1 MAVRRSSGSHRP
13 GAPAP
18 GGGPNFRRMQ
28 PCLPGRRAST
38 TGRKSRFGPLA
49 LTIALLAAGVTAP
62 VAVAADPQATAE
74 AVTMAR
80 PSAPGVAED
89 SGRRPPLGR
98 RVAAQPDDGA
108 LTTLSAPATPADRLQ
123 TARTVQTI
131 APGVKLTSD
140 RTYDAAGFVDSL
152 LLTTDLAGP
161 TKPRL
166 LSAAVSDPTRPTEL
180 ADTARAVAAV
190 NGDFFALGT
199 TNAPIGAMVQDG
211 ALLKADATPQT
222 VVGLDAAGAGRIADL
237 LLEGEVTVAGQAR
250 PLAGLNSNGLPADS
264 VGLYTPAWGK
274 GDRQFVRVT
283 GAAVEIEVQHG
294 LVTAVR
300 PGAGA
305 VPVPVDGLVL
315 IATGSSATSLAS
327 TPVGT
332 PVTAGYH
339 ARSDAPGPFS
349 QALGAHLVLIRGG
362 QRQPINAGDATNT
375 ALKPR
380 TAIGWTADRHLLL
393 YVADGGSSR
402 SRGLTSAELA
412 DRLAELG
419 ATDAVML
426 DGGGSSQLVAR
437 KPGDASVSVSNV
449 PSDGGQRA
457 VPDAVGLVPPAG
469 SGRLHGLDIRTR
481 SARVFPGLSR
491 SVAVAGFDETYA
503 PAPSGA
509 VRFRAEPGDLAKPDA
524 DGVLRGGHPGT
535 GVLVARSGRVD
546 AQVPLRVL
554 GPLARLESDA
564 PALSFAP
571 GDYRDVTVSGRDA
584 EGFSAPVE
592 PRDLQLTYDHAV
604 ARVDPQPDGS
614 LRVTGLPDANGKGT
628 LLTVAAG
635 GQQVT
640 IPVTV
645 GLANLPVSSLAG
657 AGQWRGLAAKATAA
671 VSSVDTSDRPGA
683 APGELGLRLSYD
695 FRNQPVGTS
704 AAYAVAAAPLALPP
718 GSQRL
723 AMWVKGDGQSHW
735 LRAMMAAQGS
745 TNVPFTF
752 AQKVDW
758 TGWRRIEGLVPTG
771 FTAPITLSRIYL
783 VETDPTRRNAGQ
795 LDFALLDARVG
806 VALDV
811 PDVPDQP
818 DPAVAGQGGR
828 TAGPR
833 AWRFAIVSD
842 THINADGGTSS
853 YAYTQTA
860 RALDEIAA
868 AKPDFVLL
876 SGDGVDNNRPQDFAL
891 FRRLLDEHLPASI
904 PLRWAVGNHES
915 GAVAGGTLDQFV
927 ASTSLPTRQTFDAKG
942 TRFILLNS
950 TLASLRRS
958 DFSQL
963 TWLQQQ
969 LGTAA
974 TDRTIS
980 NVVVALHH
988 PVLDPTGT
996 GASELSDPYE
1006 GALLEQWLSAF
1017 RVRSGKQVALVS
1029 GHAHTAH
1036 VRRNDGVLQF
1046 NAPVVGKVPYGDA
1059 GHGGFSAWSM
1069 VTLDPNQARVDPL
1082 RLDQGGLGWFQAD
1095 VKPLLSRIELT
1106 APEVMAAQTS
1116 TTVGAVAID
1125 EGQGGRIV
1133 PLRYPASVSW
1143 SGAGLAVVSDDRQ
1156 LAAARRDHDYLAVLD
1171 LRTLRLVALR
1181 PGDVELVV
1189 RTGSLTA
1196 TRLIQVT

>member
-1 MAVRRSSGSHRP
+1 
-13 GAPAP
+13 
-18 GGGPNFRRMQ
+18 MQ
-28 PCLPGRRAST
+28 LNLLPGHSKSID
-38 TGRKSRFGPLA
+38 GRKSRFATLA
-49 LTIALLAAGVTAP
+49 VIVAFLAAGLTGPAAFAAHPLADAVSVTA
-62 VAVAADPQATAE
+62 AAPL
-74 AVTMAR
+74 AR
-80 PSAPGVAED
+80 GVAGD
-89 SGRRPPLGR
+89 GGQRPPLGR

-108 LTTLSAPATPADRLQ
+108 LTTSSAPAPPAGRLQ
-123 TARTVQTI
+123 TASTVQTI

-180 ADTARAVAAV
+180 ADTAHAVAAV

-222 VVGLDAAGAGRIADL
+222 VVGLDAAGAGQIADL
-237 LLEGEVTVAGQAR
+237 LLEGEVSVAGQTR
-250 PLAGLNSNGLPADS
+250 PLAGLNSNGLPSDS

-274 GDRQFVRVT
+274 GDRQFVSIT
-283 GAAVEIEVQHG
+283 GGAVEIEVQRG

-300 PGAGA
+300 PGASA

-315 IATGSSATSLAS
+315 IATGSSATSLSS

-332 PVTAGYH
+332 PVTAEYH
-339 ARSDAPGPFS
+339 ARSDAPGPYS

-393 YVADGGSSR
+393 YVADGSSSR
-402 SRGLTSAELA
+402 SRGLTASELA

-437 KPGDASVSVSNV
+437 KPGDASVGVSNV

-469 SGRLHGLDIRTR
+469 SGVLHGLDIRTR

-491 SVAVAGFDETYA
+491 SVAVAGFDEMYA
-503 PAPSGA
+503 SAPSGD
-509 VRFRAEPGDLAKPDA
+509 VRFRAEPGDLVKPDA
-524 DGVLRGGHPGT
+524 KGVLRGDHPGT

-546 AQVPLRVL
+546 AQIPLRVL
-554 GPLARLESDA
+554 GPLALLESDA
-564 PALSFAP
+564 PALSFAS

-584 EGFSAPVE
+584 EGFSAPIE

-604 ARVDPQPDGS
+604 ASVEPQPDGS
-614 LRVTGLPDANGKGT
+614 LRVTGLSAADGKGT
-628 LLTVAAG
+628 LLSVAVDG
-635 GQQVT
+635 HQVVM
-640 IPVTV
+640 PVTV
-645 GLANLPVSSLAG
+645 GLASVSVSSLAD
-657 AGQWRGLAAKATAA
+657 AGQWRALSAKATAA
-671 VSSVDTSDRPGA
+671 VSSVDTSDRPSA
-683 APGELGLRLSYD
+683 APGERGLRLTYD

-704 AAYAVAAAPLALPP
+704 AAYAAAATPLTLPP
-718 GSQRL
+718 GSQRMAL
-723 AMWVKGDGQSHW
+723 WVKGDGQSHW
-735 LRAMMAAQGS
+735 LRAMMAAQGT

-771 FTAPITLSRIYL
+771 FTAPITLTRIYL
-783 VETDPTRRNAGQ
+783 VETDPTKRDAGQ
-795 LDFALLDARVG
+795 LDFALLDARIG
-806 VALDV
+806 VALNV

-818 DPAVAGQGGR
+818 DPAVAEQGGR
-828 TAGPR
+828 SAGPR
-833 AWRFAIVSD
+833 AWRFAILSD
-842 THINADGGTSS
+842 THVNADGGTSS

-860 RALDEIAA
+860 RALDEIAV

-876 SGDGVDNNRPQDFAL
+876 SGDGVDNDRPQDFAL
-891 FRRLLDEHLPASI
+891 FRQLLDEHLPASI

-927 ASTSLPTRQTFDAKG
+927 ASTGLPTRQTFDHQG
-942 TRFILLNS
+942 TRIILLNS
-950 TLASLRRS
+950 TLGSLRLS

-963 TWLQQQ
+963 ISLQQQ
-969 LGTAA
+969 LGAA
-974 TDRTIS
+974 ALDRTVTS
-980 NVVVALHH
+980 VVVAVHH

-1006 GALLEQWLSAF
+1006 AALLEQWLAAF
-1017 RVRSGKQVALVS
+1017 RVKSGKQVALVS

-1036 VRRNDGVLQF
+1036 VRRNDGVLEF

-1069 VTLDPNQARVDPL
+1069 VTLDPSQARVDPL
-1082 RLDQGGLGWFQAD
+1082 RVDQAGLGWFQAD
-1095 VKPLLSRIELT
+1095 VKPLLSRVELT
-1106 APEVMAAQTS
+1106 APDELAAQTS

-1143 SGAGLAVVSDDRQ
+1143 SGAGLAVVADERQ
-1156 LAAARRDHDYLAVLD
+1156 LAAARRDRKQLAVLD
-1171 LRTLRLVALR
+1171 LRTLTLTGLR
-1181 PGDVELVV
+1181 PGTVELVV

-1196 TRLIQVT
+1196 TRQIRVT